1 MISKKAAKVLNENEF
16 DDNQIERLEP
26 PRSGPTHQ
34 SMQEDVTDKSCKSAP
49 RSSIVVRAISKASM
63 QEVDVRI
70 ISKRDLLTTDIEN
83 IRDEITVYKMA
94 IH

>member
-1 MISKKAAKVLNENEF
+1 
-16 DDNQIERLEP
+16 
-26 PRSGPTHQ
+26 
-34 SMQEDVTDKSCKSAP
+34 MQEDVTDKSCKSAP
-49 RSSIVVRAISKASM
+49 TRRSSVVVRAISKASM

-70 ISKRDLLTTDIEN
+70 ISKRDLLTPDIEN